1 LVTPS
6 NPAPPGTIITIW
18 ATGLGQLTPLVPT
31 GMLPEAEAQ
40 TLTPATVMIDG
51 LPATVLFAGH
61 SGCCVG
67 VNQINA
73 IVPRNARIGTEVPLS
88 LSMEGESSNTVEVAI
103 DSAPS
108 SITIDGL
115 SVRLAWDASTSSV
128 IGYNVYRATTSGG
141 PYTKLNSNVVTGTG
155 YTDETLTA
163 GQTYHYVVKSVSAL
177 NLESV
182 ASNEASAV
190 VPVP

>member
-1 LVTPS
+1 
-6 NPAPPGTIITIW
+6 
-18 ATGLGQLTPLVPT
+18 
-31 GMLPEAEAQ
+31 M
-40 TLTPATVMIDG
+40 
-51 LPATVLFAGH
+51 
-61 SGCCVG
+61 
-67 VNQINA
+67 
-73 IVPRNARIGTEVPLS
+73 VPRNARIGTEVPLS
-88 LSMEGESSNTVEVAI
+88 LSMEGESSNTVGVAI